1 MIFNYI
7 SILILTALLVKIA
20 LFAIKRNKRIVIAGK
35 EENFIVLALLFLSF
49 FIIPIETHIGP
60 LPAIR
65 NALFYLLLFST
76 YFIKR
81 GVSECGFEKFFM
93 TIKWQ
98 DIRCVFVERYLI
110 NSVAVRAI
118 SGDKA
123 YSLIFKQFKLNEV
136 LAYISKRVTDIKVD
150 SRINVHP

>member
-1 MIFNYI
+1 
-7 SILILTALLVKIA
+7 
-20 LFAIKRNKRIVIAGK
+20 
-35 EENFIVLALLFLSF
+35 
-49 FIIPIETHIGP
+49 
-60 LPAIR
+60 
-65 NALFYLLLFST
+65 
-76 YFIKR
+76 
-81 GVSECGFEKFFM
+81 M

-110 NSVAVRAI
+110 NSVVVRAI

-123 YSLIFKQFKLNEV
+123 YSLILKQFKLNEV

>member
-1 MIFNYI
+1 
-7 SILILTALLVKIA
+7 
-20 LFAIKRNKRIVIAGK
+20 
-35 EENFIVLALLFLSF
+35 
-49 FIIPIETHIGP
+49 
-60 LPAIR
+60 
-65 NALFYLLLFST
+65 
-76 YFIKR
+76 
-81 GVSECGFEKFFM
+81 M

-123 YSLIFKQFKLNEV
+123 YSLILKQFKLNEV